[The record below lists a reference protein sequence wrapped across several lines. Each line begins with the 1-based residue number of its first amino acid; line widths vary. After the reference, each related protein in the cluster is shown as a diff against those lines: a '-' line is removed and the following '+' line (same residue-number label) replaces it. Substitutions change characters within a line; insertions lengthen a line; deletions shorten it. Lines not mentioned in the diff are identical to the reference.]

1 MSSNIPPFRN
11 NSTNSV
17 LISSPFVEKSH
28 SKDVFRYICS
38 HLDPQVLVQLA
49 SASRYLYTQIFS
61 DSLLWKS
68 LLQRHFP
75 GPYVDSQL
83 NTKAKGSLDLYKHLT
98 NVQHNMKAGIY
109 RLQTLEGHQGSVSS
123 ILVDGGKLISTSA
136 DRTIKIWDLSSGKVL
151 QTLEGHQ
158 GSVSSI
164 LVDRDKLIST
174 SADRTIKIWDLSS
187 GKVLQTLEGHQGSV
201 HSILVDGGKLISASY
216 DGSIK
221 IWDLSSG
228 KVLQTL
234 ESHQHWFSSI
244 LVDGDKLISAS
255 ADDTI
260 KIWDL
265 SSGKVLQTLDDHRD
279 TVNSILVDRGKLI
292 SASQDRTIKIWDLSS
307 GKVLQTLEGHQHWV
321 NSILVDGDK
330 LISASYDGSI
340 KIWDLSSGKVLQT
353 LEGHQYPVTSVLV
366 DGGKLISASFDRT
379 IRIWDLSSGKV
390 LQTLEGRQN
399 WVNNILVDGHK
410 LISASADNTIK
421 IWDFSFP
428 PLSPYSKQLVER
440 NLATLGEMAHAE
452 YNEQPEIVNQLAQ
465 KLDPAFRERL
475 KQHVFKVGDPST
487 YSAEVILRVQTEV
500 CIEALLHAIHDEDG
514 KRVSNLLNQLVKI
527 DPKNTEIY
535 SLLWKVCGSDTS
547 AKWGWGELA
556 FHSKED
562 CTASLFKKEEAVV
575 AFKTHLETRW
585 GKDVP
590 LLLIDLGIISKEE
603 YSEKLQCTPDFLQ
616 KIGILSLADLKALGV
631 LTSPQPGLEHLKVIA
646 EEATQDRN
654 ELQTRAFAKKDVV
667 CTVLQ
672 ILLKAVDQK
681 INEINQCS
689 ALLYDGEHPWTAL
702 RDRLINAGVV
712 LENEC
717 QTRPALLGKFA
728 PESYANIVDEMNGLI
743 DAFHTFDRKH
753 QIAKLR
759 AYVGQ
764 TYILRAWNNFR
775 DQGIDSLAAL
785 LERTDIAPHDLFQ
798 MWR

>member
-11 NSTNSV
+11 NSTNSM

-28 SKDVFRYICS
+28 SKDIFRCICS

-49 SASRYLYTQIFS
+49 STSRYLYTQILS

-75 GPYVDSQL
+75 GPYVDFQL
-83 NTKAKGSLDLYKHLT
+83 KTKGPLDLYKHLT
-98 NVQHNMKAGIY
+98 NVQHNMKAGKY
-109 RLQTLEGHQGSVSS
+109 RLQTLEGHLGWVNSTLVDGDKLISASSDCTIKIWDLSSGKVLQTLEGHQGWVNS
-123 ILVDGGKLISTSA
+123 ILVFGGKLISASDDRTIKIWDLSSGKVLQTLDDHRDMVTSILVDRDKLISA
-136 DRTIKIWDLSSGKVL
+136 SGDRTIKIWDLSSGKVL

-158 GSVSSI
+158 RSVTSI
-164 LVDRDKLIST
+164 LVDRDKLISA
-174 SADRTIKIWDLSS
+174 SSDCTIKIWDLSS
-187 GKVLQTLEGHQGSV
+187 GKILQTLEGHQGSV
-201 HSILVDGGKLISASY
+201 SSILVDGGKLISASY

-234 ESHQHWFSSI
+234 
-244 LVDGDKLISAS
+244 
-255 ADDTI
+255 
-260 KIWDL
+260 
-265 SSGKVLQTLDDHRD
+265 DDHRD
-279 TVNSILVDRGKLI
+279 MVTSILVFGGKLI
-292 SASQDRTIKIWDLSS
+292 SASDDRTIKIWDLSS
-307 GKVLQTLEGHQHWV
+307 GKVLQTLEGHQHWFS
-321 NSILVDGDK
+321 SILVDGD
-330 LISASYDGSI
+330 
-340 KIWDLSSGKVLQT
+340 
-353 LEGHQYPVTSVLV
+353 
-366 DGGKLISASFDRT
+366 
-379 IRIWDLSSGKV
+379 
-390 LQTLEGRQN
+390 
-399 WVNNILVDGHK
+399 K

-428 PLSPYSKQLVER
+428 SLSPYSKQVIEQ
-440 NLATLGEMAHAE
+440 NLAILVEMAHADSK
-452 YNEQPEIVNQLAQ
+452 QPEIVKELAQ

-514 KRVSNLLNQLVKI
+514 KRVSDLLNQLVTI

-603 YSEKLQCTPDFLQ
+603 YSEKLQCYPDDLQ
-616 KIGILSLADLKALGV
+616 KRGIRSLADLKALGV
-631 LTSPQPGLEHLKVIA
+631 LTSPLPGLEHLKVIA
-646 EEATQDRN
+646 EEATEDPHQ
-654 ELQTRAFAKKDVV
+654 LQTRALAKKDVV
-667 CTVLQ
+667 CIVLQ
-672 ILLKAVDQK
+672 ILLEAVDQK
-681 INEINQCS
+681 IHEINHCS
-689 ALLYDGEHPWTAL
+689 ALLYDGEHPWTAFQQQL
-702 RDRLINAGVV
+702 ISYRDVFV
-712 LENEC
+712 EEC
-717 QTRPALLGKFA
+717 QIPRVLLKKFKSYGK
-728 PESYANIVDEMNGLI
+728 IVDEMNGLI
-743 DAFHTFDRKH
+743 DAFHTLDREH
-753 QIAKLR
+753 QIARLR

-764 TYILRAWNNFR
+764 TYILGAWDNLR
-775 DQGIDSLAAL
+775 DHQGINSLAVL
-785 LERTDIAPHDLFQ
+785 MQTDIAPHDLFQ
-798 MWR
+798 MGK